1 LQWPI
6 IGVTFPRSLFSMIP
20 LKLTSGAV
28 LGGALM
34 LVHAPAALAA
44 SGVTTPVAASGVTT
58 PVAASGE
65 NTPLHLTSSP
75 TTHVAAAGAGSG
87 ILRTVIGLV
96 IVVAL
101 IYGVAWVLKRV
112 KRQGGNA
119 SGNGLT
125 QLASL
130 PLGAGRSI
138 ALIRAGR
145 EVVLVGIAEHGVTP
159 IRTYT
164 EAEVIAGGIDLPED
178 QAPDRQSADDRAPGL
193 LHLLRRMTV
202 RS

>member
-1 LQWPI
+1 
-6 IGVTFPRSLFSMIP
+6 MIP

-34 LVHAPAALAA
+34 LAHAPAALAA
-44 SGVTTPVAASGVTT
+44 VAAVAASGDTT

-178 QAPDRQSADDRAPGL
+178 QAPDYQSADDRAPGL
-193 LHLLRRMTV
+193 MHLLRRLTV

>member
-1 LQWPI
+1 MYL
-6 IGVTFPRSLFSMIP
+6 
-20 LKLTSGAV
+20 LKLTRGPV
-28 LGGALM
+28 LGGALT
-34 LVHAPAALAA
+34 LTLAPAALAA
-44 SGVTTPVAASGVTT
+44 SGGSKPLAAT
-58 PVAASGE
+58 GE
-65 NTPLHLTSSP
+65 NTPLNLTSS
-75 TTHVAAAGAGSG
+75 TATHAAAGSSSG

-112 KRQGGNA
+112 KRRGGGGA

-138 ALIRAGR
+138 ALIRAGK

-164 EAEVIAGGIDLPED
+164 EAEVIAGGIDPPED
-178 QAPDRQSADDRAPGL
+178 QIPDHEPVDDRSPGM
-193 LHLLRRMTV
+193 LHLLRRLTV

>member
-1 LQWPI
+1 MYL
-6 IGVTFPRSLFSMIP
+6 
-20 LKLTSGAV
+20 LKLTRGPV
-28 LGGALM
+28 LGGALT
-34 LVHAPAALAA
+34 LALAPAAL
-44 SGVTTPVAASGVTT
+44 
-58 PVAASGE
+58 AASGE
-65 NTPLHLTSSP
+65 NTPLHLSGSTT
-75 TTHVAAAGAGSG
+75 TTHVAAGASSG
-87 ILRTVIGLV
+87 ILRTVVGLV

-112 KRQGGNA
+112 KRHGVGGA

-138 ALIRAGR
+138 ALIRAGK

-164 EAEVIAGGIDLPED
+164 EAEVIAGGIDSPED
-178 QAPDRQSADDRAPGL
+178 QTRDYEPAEDRPPGL
-193 LHLLRRMTV
+193 VHILRRLTV

>member
-1 LQWPI
+1 
-6 IGVTFPRSLFSMIP
+6 MIP

-34 LVHAPAALAA
+34 LAHAPAAL
-44 SGVTTPVAASGVTT
+44 
-58 PVAASGE
+58 AASGE
-65 NTPLHLTSSP
+65 NTPLHLSASP
-75 TTHVAAAGAGSG
+75 TTTHVAAGASSG
-87 ILRTVIGLV
+87 ILRTVVGLV

-101 IYGVAWVLKRV
+101 IYVVAWVLKRV

-138 ALIRAGR
+138 ALIRAGK

-164 EAEVIAGGIDLPED
+164 EAEVIAGGLDLPED
-178 QAPDRQSADDRAPGL
+178 LTPDYESADDRASGL
-193 LHLLRRMTV
+193 LHLLRRLTV

>member
-28 LGGALM
+28 LGALM
-34 LVHAPAALAA
+34 LAHVPAAMAA
-44 SGVTTPVAASGVTT
+44 SGGTT

-65 NTPLHLTSSP
+65 NTPLHLTPSP
-75 TTHVAAAGAGSG
+75 TTTHVTAGASSG
-87 ILRTVIGLV
+87 ILRTVVGLV

-119 SGNGLT
+119 SGSGLT
-125 QLASL
+125 ELASL

-138 ALIRAGR
+138 ALIRAGK
-145 EVVLVGIAEHGVTP
+145 EVVLVGVAEHGVTP

-164 EAEVIAGGIDLPED
+164 EAEVIAGGIGQPED
-178 QAPDRQSADDRAPGL
+178 QTSDYEPADDRAPGF
-193 LHLLRRMTV
+193 LHLLRRLTV

>member
-34 LVHAPAALAA
+34 LAHAPAALAA
-44 SGVTTPVAASGVTT
+44 SGETT

-75 TTHVAAAGAGSG
+75 ATTHVAAGASSG

-101 IYGVAWVLKRV
+101 IYGVAWVLRRV
-112 KRQGGNA
+112 KRHGGNA

-138 ALIRAGR
+138 ALIRAGK
-145 EVVLVGIAEHGVTP
+145 EVVLVGVAEHGVTP

-164 EAEVIAGGIDLPED
+164 EAEVIAGGIDLPKD
-178 QAPDRQSADDRAPGL
+178 QTPDYAPADDRAPGV
-193 LHLLRRMTV
+193 LHLLRRLTV